1 MRRFLKGR
9 VSYDVLPLSF
19 RLIMMDTSLT
29 VKNSLAILMQNGTSR
44 VWSEG
49 RLTAQGI
56 VSAPL
61 WDSKTSTFAGLITA
75 HDYINV
81 IQYYWQNQ
89 DKLAEIDKF
98 RLRNLPGELAKFS
111 NSKLTAHRYRE
122 GHRRR
127 AR

>member
-49 RLTAQGI
+49 GANGTRHCLGTSMGLQVVDLCRIDNRTRLHQRHSI
-56 VSAPL
+56 L
-61 WDSKTSTFAGLITA
+61 
-75 HDYINV
+75 
-81 IQYYWQNQ
+81 
-89 DKLAEIDKF
+89 
-98 RLRNLPGELAKFS
+98 LAKPGQ
-111 NSKLTAHRYRE
+111 AGRD
-122 GHRRR
+122 
-127 AR
+127 